1 MTPVTGAAGASGPR
15 LYPRLTLLV
24 MALAHLTAL
33 TILAQAE
40 PRTWATIDGA
50 DWHLPQVAYFTEHG
64 PSLVYPAK
72 SATGPL
78 YHWVAAS
85 YHQWLPG
92 TEPLSFVRLRGL
104 NLAIFGLYLLTCLA
118 LFTRLSGD
126 RMTGALLVLVAAGT
140 PYLGLAALYPV
151 TEGLTALL
159 FALFFLGLFYP
170 GPGGTWLQVMGAPLL
185 TLCRQSYWPLT
196 CLTLLGVKPGQPAAV
211 LARRIVPFLLSS
223 LAMLTMYLAWGGL
236 TPPRFQNI
244 HAQQSALPLLPL
256 IGTLAFIGIAGL
268 AVTLPC
274 WRRLLESKRLLMLGL
289 ALALGAVIF
298 LDALPHPAESMA
310 DSIVWRVAKLSRDWL
325 GFSVLIVPLLLNGLL
340 TLFTLLRLG
349 PGALETRYEGWG
361 LVLFSLSSMASP
373 FAYQRYIEPITF
385 FLLATFLA
393 RTRPGMNRLL
403 LTCSAFTA
411 YSCASYLFYVLR

>member
-1 MTPVTGAAGASGPR
+1 MTPQTRAAGAPGRRLDPR
-15 LYPRLTLLV
+15 HMLLLL
-24 MALAHLTAL
+24 ALAHLTAL
-33 TILAQAE
+33 VILAQAE
-40 PRTWATIDGA
+40 PRTWATIDGT
-50 DWHLPQVAYFTEHG
+50 DWHLPQIAYFAEHG

-92 TEPLSFVRLRGL
+92 SEPLSFMRLRGL
-104 NLAIFGLYLLTCLA
+104 NLAIFGLYLLTCFA

-126 RMTGALLVLVAAGT
+126 RMTGALLLLIAAGT

-151 TEGLTALL
+151 TEGLTALM
-159 FALFFLGLFYP
+159 FALFVTGLFHP
-170 GPGGTWLQVMGAPLL
+170 GAGGSWLQMVAAPLL

-196 CLTLLGVKPGQPAAV
+196 CLTLLGVKPGQSAAM
-211 LARRIVPFLLSS
+211 LARRILPFLLSS
-223 LAMLTMYLAWGGL
+223 LALLAMYLAWGGL

-244 HAQQSALPLLPL
+244 HAQQSAVPLLPL
-256 IGTLAFIGIAGL
+256 IGTLGFLGIAGL
-268 AVTLPC
+268 AVTLPY
-274 WRRLLESKRLLMLGL
+274 WRALLQHTRLILLCA
-289 ALALGAVIF
+289 ALSVGAVIYMDV
-298 LDALPHPAESMA
+298 LAHPPESMT
-310 DSIVWRVAKLSRDWL
+310 DSIVWRMAALSRDGF
-325 GFSVLIVPLLLNGLL
+325 GFSLLMLPLLVNGLL

-349 PGALETRYEGWG
+349 PGALETRYEGWC

-393 RTRPGMNRLL
+393 RTRPDINRLL
-403 LTCSAFTA
+403 LTCGAFTA